1 LQQAGT
7 EFKPKGKQQRQN
19 ITKFPGSRI
28 EVLKNAEYKPKANM
42 LRKLILINIMF
53 SPKKL
58 K

>member
-28 EVLKNAEYKPKANM
+28 EVLKNRRIQTKSKYVAK
-42 LRKLILINIMF
+42 INF
-53 SPKKL
+53 N
-58 K
+58 